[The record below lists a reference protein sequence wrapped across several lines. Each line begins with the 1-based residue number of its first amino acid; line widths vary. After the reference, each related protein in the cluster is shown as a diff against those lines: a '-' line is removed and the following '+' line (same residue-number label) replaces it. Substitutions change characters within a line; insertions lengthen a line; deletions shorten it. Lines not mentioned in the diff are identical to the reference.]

1 MSEQKRGKAA
11 EEVIMEIAEAVGQ
24 GGEFPG
30 ELFYASV
37 KGKMPEKALRRKNSV
52 RLDFSRRERRQAFLR
67 KRNEKRAHFAARRSG
82 RVKKKDG
89 IPPSCALR
97 DSPKE
102 EVGK

>member
-1 MSEQKRGKAA
+1 
-11 EEVIMEIAEAVGQ
+11 MEIAEAVGR
-24 GGEFPG
+24 GRRVPG
-30 ELFYASV
+30 SFSTPPSKEKCL
-37 KGKMPEKALRRKNSV
+37 KKALRWKNSV
-52 RLDFSRRERRQAFLR
+52 RLDFSRRERRQALLR